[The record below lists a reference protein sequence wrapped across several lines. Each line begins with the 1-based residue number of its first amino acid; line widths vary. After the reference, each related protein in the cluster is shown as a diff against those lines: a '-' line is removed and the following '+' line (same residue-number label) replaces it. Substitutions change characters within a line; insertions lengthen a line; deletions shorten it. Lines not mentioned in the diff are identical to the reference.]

1 MTRAFTIFALA
12 CAVACGS
19 STVAPTLQGPGPD
32 GTYVLD
38 RAPEDSAV
46 EAVASPVPS
55 GRVCLTLS
63 NTLRFFAGDS
73 VIETRQYVAQG
84 APVIFATDVD
94 TGVVTR
100 AAAGMFA
107 LTYPRRPSQTR
118 YDTAYAFVE
127 SGAVLRLGVTE
138 HFLSN
143 SLCVTERMYLP
154 YKRQGSF

>member
-1 MTRAFTIFALA
+1 M
-12 CAVACGS
+12 
-19 STVAPTLQGPGPD
+19 
-32 GTYVLD
+32 LD
-38 RAPEDSAV
+38 RSSQDSAQ
-46 EAVASPVPS
+46 EAVASPVPT

-100 AAAGMFA
+100 VAAGTFA
-107 LTYPRRPSQTR
+107 LTYSHRPAQTR
-118 YDTAYAFVE
+118 YDTASTFVE
-127 SGAVLRLGVTE
+127 SGAVLRVSVIE

-143 SLCVTERMYLP
+143 SLCVMERFDLP
-154 YKRQGSF
+154 YKRQGS